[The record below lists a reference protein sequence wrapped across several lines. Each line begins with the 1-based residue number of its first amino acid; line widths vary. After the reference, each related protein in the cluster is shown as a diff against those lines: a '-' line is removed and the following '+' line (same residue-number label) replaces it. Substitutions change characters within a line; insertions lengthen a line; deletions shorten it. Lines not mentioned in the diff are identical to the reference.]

1 MVSINSSPS
10 RPSADQPALQIKRK
24 HSFKAKVT
32 SNIPQKLIALVCSL
46 ILFCVVVGDRN
57 KTLDFEKIPVELRM
71 PDGFVAVDEMSQ
83 TTVDVSI
90 SGRTSLLRD
99 IRRDDLGIIQI
110 SPPPREGNI
119 QMTLQADMISLP
131 EGIHVDHFTPEFLS
145 INLEPLET
153 REVAVSTDHA
163 FTGELLPSYQ
173 LGEVRIQPET
183 IEISG
188 PRSKIMD
195 INQLFI
201 EPIDLTG
208 KASTFTVNRWVINNR
223 VGIQTKSTQVEVT
236 VNILSKSRQHVVLS
250 VPIIPLNLKLNHEF
264 TPSTIDLTLVGDED
278 ALNKIDSSK
287 LFITIDASSDN
298 DSNSHARLLS
308 GQDFT
313 VPNLPAG
320 VTFDVSKVPTVLFK
334 VWPDTEIKPEL
345 PSAKP
350 ATEIPSAPA
359 NPEVQQPHH
368 S

>member
-1 MVSINSSPS
+1 M
-10 RPSADQPALQIKRK
+10 
-24 HSFKAKVT
+24 T

-46 ILFCVVVGDRN
+46 ILFCVVIGDRN

-71 PDGFVAVDEMSQ
+71 PDGFVAVDAMSQ

-119 QMTLQADMISLP
+119 QMTLQPDMISLP

-153 REVAVSTDHA
+153 RNVAVSTDHA
-163 FTGELLPSYQ
+163 FTGELMPSYQ
-173 LGEVRIQPET
+173 LGEVKIQPET

-188 PRSKIMD
+188 PRSVISD
-195 INQLFI
+195 ISQLFI

-208 KASTFTVNRWVINNR
+208 KVSTFTVNRWVIINR
-223 VGIQTKSTQVEVT
+223 VGIQTNSTQVEVT

-250 VPIIPLNLKLNHEF
+250 VPIIPLNLNMSHEF
-264 TPSTIDLTLVGDED
+264 DPPTIALTLIGDED

-298 DSNSHARLLS
+298 DSKSHVRLLS
-308 GQDFT
+308 GKDFT

-320 VTFDVSKVPTVLFK
+320 VTFDDSKVPSVLFK
-334 VWPDTEIKPEL
+334 VWPDTEPKPEL
-345 PSAKP
+345 
-350 ATEIPSAPA
+350 APA
-359 NPEVQQPHH
+359 NTNAPIAPETP
-368 S
+368 